1 MVFFLRFLRSFSSIE
16 MKHQTRKNLFDH
28 IFTRK
33 MLVKK
38 LYSATRRNFDSHLVL
53 IELWLKAVFRV
64 WYINNSHHLA
74 WICPRTLSVPRRG
87 KVFRER
93 CSRKTVS
100 YEEHIMSK
108 DKYPSIFLPQMG
120 AIVFIIL
127 QIFFAKRAIF
137 KIGEYLTIILRASV
151 GYEMIDSQRGA

>member
-74 WICPRTLSVPRRG
+74 WKYAQIFVRGHYLFREGEKFSESDARG
-87 KVFRER
+87 KLWATRN
-93 CSRKTVS
+93 
-100 YEEHIMSK
+100 I
-108 DKYPSIFLPQMG
+108 
-120 AIVFIIL
+120 
-127 QIFFAKRAIF
+127 
-137 KIGEYLTIILRASV
+137 
-151 GYEMIDSQRGA
+151 